1 MVDSLRRDYL
11 SPDNPRVTFTP
22 AFDQFAREEF
32 AFQRAFTRYGG
43 TGLSMPAIWA
53 GSMILHKEYVQPFQP
68 MNALEKLITV
78 NGYRR

>member
-1 MVDSLRRDYL
+1 MPAPPPHIFLLVVDSLRRDYL
-11 SPDNPRVTFTP
+11 SPYNPQVTFTP

-53 GSMILHKEYVQPFQP
+53 GSMILHKEYVS
-68 MNALEKLITV
+68 
-78 NGYRR
+78 RSSR